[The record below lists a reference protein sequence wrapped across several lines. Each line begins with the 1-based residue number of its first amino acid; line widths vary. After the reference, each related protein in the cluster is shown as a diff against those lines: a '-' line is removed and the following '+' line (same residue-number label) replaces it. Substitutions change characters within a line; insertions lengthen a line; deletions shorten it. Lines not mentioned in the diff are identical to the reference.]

1 MKRALVLVL
10 GLLGCQGAPVNQAEQ
25 VDYGKLAE
33 VNAELGMQYMQKG
46 DYEIALEKFE
56 RALDADPRHVDALNG
71 LGLLRARLGQNDKA
85 EANFRRA
92 IAIAPD
98 NSAAL
103 NNYGQFLC
111 LQGRHEDGQKQFLK
125 AVENP
130 LYKLPAVAY
139 SNAGTCARAAGDLHK
154 AETHFRAALEIDK
167 RLPPALLQ
175 MAELSFEL
183 DRHLQARG
191 YLQRFEDAVRR
202 HTART
207 LWLGIRIERALGNR
221 DAEASYAL
229 QLEKNFP
236 DAKETQLLLESR

>member
-1 MKRALVLVL
+1 MKRALLLVL
-10 GLLGCQGAPVNQAEQ
+10 GLLGCQSAPVNQPQQ
-25 VDYGKLAE
+25 VDYSKLAE
-33 VNAELGMQYMQKG
+33 VNSELGMQYMQKG

-56 RALDADPRHVDALNG
+56 RALDADPRYVDALNG

-98 NSAAL
+98 NSSAL

-111 LQGRHEDGQKQFLK
+111 LQGRHAEGQKQFLK

-139 SNAGTCARAAGDLHK
+139 SNAGTCARAAGDPQT
-154 AETHFRAALEIDK
+154 AETHFRSALALDD

-183 DRHLQARG
+183 ERHLQARG
-191 YLQRFEDAVRR
+191 YLQRFEDAARR

-207 LWLGIRIERALGNR
+207 LWLGIRIERALGDR